1 MNFIEQLNQTILANN
16 SLLCVG
22 LDPLLNKFPQSIK
35 RQDKPIFAFNK
46 AIIDATYKY
55 VCAYKPQIA
64 HYSALRAED
73 QLEQTINYI
82 HNEYNL
88 PVILDSKR
96 GDIGSTA
103 ARYAEE
109 AFIRYRADAVTV
121 NPYMGSDCV
130 NEFTKYQDKG
140 VIILCR
146 TSNPNAG
153 ELQDLSTGSCQL
165 YENIAQLCINKWNNN
180 NNILMVIGSTNPEQL
195 QQIRSLTDDMIFLL
209 PGVGAQGADI
219 EQCVNKGINSKKAG
233 IIINA
238 SRSIIY
244 ASETENFATVAQK
257 EAINLRNTI
266 NNYIHL
272 ADGNT

>member
-1 MNFIEQLNQTILANN
+1 MNFIDHLNKTIQANN
-16 SLLCVG
+16 SLLCIG
-22 LDPLLNKFPQSIK
+22 LDPLVNRFPESIK
-35 RQDKPIFAFNK
+35 QQSNSIFAFNK
-46 AIIDATYKY
+46 AIIDATFNH

-64 HYSALRAED
+64 HYNAIGAED
-73 QLEQTINYI
+73 QLEQTIDYI
-82 HNEYNL
+82 QKKYNI

-103 ARYAEE
+103 AQYATE
-109 AFIRYRADAVTV
+109 AFVRYHADAVTV
-121 NPYMGSDCV
+121 NPYMGSDCI
-130 NEFTKYQDKG
+130 NEFTKYQHKG

-153 ELQDLSTGSCQL
+153 EIQDLPTRNNTTV
-165 YENIAQLCINKWNNN
+165 YENVARLCIKDWNAN

-195 QQIRSLTDDMIFLL
+195 QKIRALTDEMIFLL

-219 EQCVNKGINSKKAG
+219 EQCVSKGLNSKKSG

-244 ASETENFATVAQK
+244 ASEADDFAVAAQQA
-257 EAINLRNTI
+257 AITLQNAI
-266 NNYIHL
+266 NNYR
-272 ADGNT
+272 